1 MSWLQPTDFERELVA
16 ALRGPSPQLAL
27 LARLAR
33 LLAPATRIEPLL
45 LRNARLHFLP
55 GSANEIESFLW
66 FSPLVGARS
75 SSNIVFHSGVAR
87 LLAEELQNDGE
98 RFAEALEFIDRHT
111 RHWLPEDRLEQTMR
125 LDTLCF
131 PAGRAHDRLHE
142 GLRDMLRLIA
152 RERDEKRRTR
162 LARSI
167 RQTLAT
173 IGLNAGEPVAELRWL
188 QQYTSRR
195 LGTSATPPADSL
207 RAQPLPAWLGE
218 AASAPAPRFARAR
231 LAARVH
237 YDAGEGSVVLRLAD
251 ASETEQAIE
260 FPTPLPADLHVQARG
275 APGRWHLLATS
286 EEHVRVPIAGAT
298 PSLLIELTT
307 IDGRRYHLT
316 TTLPEPLS
324 PLLPTRLLLSH
335 LPEDRERAR
344 LIAKWLRQQGIGVER
359 IEEAPGIA
367 AESVEEHEAVPILR
381 LWTTAARQRLP
392 SGAENSAPGAAR
404 SALLR
409 VDPAVEL
416 PQAGYG
422 AGTVLDVRG
431 WRDGQLSEE
440 AGDFLRQLAAWLA
453 GETPPAAEESAAA
466 GEAERLLAELENPR
480 TPPPRRLAIGDRLA
494 EIGDPRRGVG
504 VREFVVDEE
513 SAAEPPLSGE
523 ASALLAGLEN
533 PQTPP
538 PRRLEIGDRLA
549 GIGDPRRG
557 VGLDAR
563 GLPEIDWVDVPGGE
577 FVYQQGEK
585 RTLPAFRI
593 ARYPITN
600 VQYQTFVDAGDYR
613 EERWWRDL
621 RRPKPEPSR
630 WPQGNRP
637 RTDVDWYEAV
647 AFTRWL
653 SAQLGYEVRLPTEEE
668 WERAAGGPEG
678 REYPWG
684 AEYESGRANIDE
696 TWGEKKGPWYL
707 GEKKGPWYLEQTTA
721 VGVYPH
727 GASPEGVLDLSGNV
741 WEWCL
746 NQYDQPERIQPDTSD
761 QSRVLRGG
769 SWDGYAAYAR
779 ASRRGRHDPDN
790 RDADVG
796 FRLVSSAPI
805 I

>member
-16 ALRGPSPQLAL
+16 ALRGSSPQLAL

-125 LDTLCF
+125 LDTLRF
-131 PAGRAHDRLHE
+131 PAGGAHDRLHE

-152 RERDEKRRTR
+152 SERDEKRRTR

-195 LGTSATPPADSL
+195 LGTSGTPPADSL

-251 ASETEQAIE
+251 ASATEQAIE

-431 WRDGQLSEE
+431 WRDGQPSEE
-440 AGDFLRQLAAWLA
+440 TGDFLRQLAAWLA
-453 GETPPAAEESAAA
+453 GETPPPVDEPDPRV
-466 GEAERLLAELENPR
+466 GEAERLLAELQDPR
-480 TPPPRRLAIGDRLA
+480 TPPPRRLEIGDRLA

-504 VREFVVDEE
+504 VREFVLDEE
-513 SAAEPPLSGE
+513 SPAKPPLSDE
-523 ASALLAGLEN
+523 ARALLAELEN

-549 GIGDPRRG
+549 GIGDPRPG

-563 GLPEIDWVDVPGGE
+563 GLPEIDWVEIPSGE

-600 VQYQTFVDAGDYR
+600 VQYQTFVDAGGYR

-621 RRPKPEPSR
+621 RRPEPEPSR

-637 RTDVDWYEAV
+637 RTNVDWYEAV
-647 AFTRWL
+647 AFARWL
-653 SAQLGYEVRLPTEEE
+653 SAQLRYAVRLPTDGE
-668 WERAAGGPEG
+668 WERAAGGPDG

-684 AEYESGRANIDE
+684 AQYKSGLANIDE
-696 TWGEKKGPWYL
+696 KWSTEDPWS
-707 GEKKGPWYLEQTTA
+707 LEQTTA

-746 NQYDQPERIQPDTSD
+746 NQYGQPERTQPDTSG
-761 QSRVLRGG
+761 QARVLRGG
-769 SWDGYAAYAR
+769 SWDFRAASAR
-779 ASRRGRHDPDN
+779 ASLRRGINPAARLN
-790 RDADVG
+790 FVG

-805 I
+805 V